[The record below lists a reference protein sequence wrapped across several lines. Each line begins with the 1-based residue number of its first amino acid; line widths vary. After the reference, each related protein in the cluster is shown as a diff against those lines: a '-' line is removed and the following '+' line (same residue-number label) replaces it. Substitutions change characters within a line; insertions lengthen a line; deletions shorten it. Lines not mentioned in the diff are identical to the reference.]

1 MGIVTPTN
9 KSVLDLKGLHLYH
22 AAISNCA
29 MRVRM
34 VLEEKNLPWESHHLD
49 LTKGETHTLEYFGI
63 NPNGV
68 VPTLVDD
75 GVVII
80 ESDDIIEYL
89 DEKFPS
95 PALRPRDPELR
106 TKVHDWLKLAT
117 GIHVRGIKTW
127 IYHNKMRNKLK
138 MPAEQWAK
146 YQDLQQDPELLAFHA
161 KSRSE
166 EGFSGTDLAASKA
179 ILDECWG
186 RIENTLQKSDWLIGN
201 QFSLADIAWVPLHFT
216 LIGAN
221 FSFETYPAVQAW
233 ETKIRT
239 RECFK
244 QGILKWCPKF

>member
-9 KSVLDLKGLHLYH
+9 KSVLGLKGLHLYH

-34 VLEEKNLPWESHHLD
+34 VLEEKHLPWESHHLD
-49 LTKGETHTLEYFGI
+49 LAKGETHTPEYFGI

-89 DEKFPS
+89 DEKFPN
-95 PALRPRDPELR
+95 PALRPADPALQI
-106 TKVHDWLKLAT
+106 KVHEWLKLAT

-138 MPAEQWAK
+138 MQAEEWDK
-146 YQDLQQDPELLAFHA
+146 YSGLQHNPELLAFHA

-166 EGFSGTDLAASKA
+166 DGFSEADLAASKA
-179 ILDECWG
+179 ILEESWG
-186 RIENTLQKSDWLIGN
+186 RTEQTLKRSDWLVGN

-221 FSFETYPAVQAW
+221 FSFEQYPAVQAW
-233 ETKIRT
+233 EARIRA